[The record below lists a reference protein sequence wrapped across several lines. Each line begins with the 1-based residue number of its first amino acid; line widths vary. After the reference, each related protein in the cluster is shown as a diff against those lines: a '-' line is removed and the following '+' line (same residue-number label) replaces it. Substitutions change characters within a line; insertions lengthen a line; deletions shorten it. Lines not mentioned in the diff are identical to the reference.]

1 MVSDGIDLAELLL
14 DLILVEPE
22 GCTEGE
28 AHEASDSSII
38 VRTKILEQPVNFL
51 ALAIKTA

>member
-1 MVSDGIDLAELLL
+1 VVSDGIDLAELLL